1 MRHREWRA
9 ERIGALCHRVA
20 VRASATESGAEEDEA
35 GAAWK
40 WNIDG
45 GELFEECLR
54 RAKLEGHLPDL
65 MRGCPFSGQT
75 ALTRSLLRALT
86 LPYVTRALNGDFP
99 GSDLKAAEEARI
111 ASGRAVRRSGGIHGR
126 AWTHTMRRCALCHR
140 VAPGPR
146 RRKRARQSPGAEED
160 EAGAAFKW

>member
-1 MRHREWRA
+1 MSGGLRPDGRMKDLGARLPFQRA
-9 ERIGALCHRVA
+9 DGPDAELAA
-20 VRASATESGAEEDEA
+20 RAD
-35 GAAWK
+35 
-40 WNIDG
+40 
-45 GELFEECLR
+45 
-54 RAKLEGHLPDL
+54 
-65 MRGCPFSGQT
+65 FS
-75 ALTRSLLRALT
+75 L
-86 LPYVTRALNGDFP
+86 RALNGDFP

>member
-1 MRHREWRA
+1 MKAPTEATKTHF
-9 ERIGALCHRVA
+9 RV
-20 VRASATESGAEEDEA
+20 RQKAT
-35 GAAWK
+35 
-40 WNIDG
+40 
-45 GELFEECLR
+45 LR
-54 RAKLEGHLPDL
+54 RVRVLRERVSGGLRPDGRMKDLGARLPFQRRL
-65 MRGCPFSGQT
+65 SRI
-75 ALTRSLLRALT
+75 
-86 LPYVTRALNGDFP
+86 
-99 GSDLKAAEEARI
+99 DLKAAEEARI